1 MSWGVV
7 MRLRGA
13 IEQRNRCE
21 RLVAD
26 GPAGDQ
32 KIYNFEEG
40 YLDAWQTW
48 VLHGVAFSHFHV

>member
-1 MSWGVV
+1 

-32 KIYNFEEG
+32 KIYNFQEG